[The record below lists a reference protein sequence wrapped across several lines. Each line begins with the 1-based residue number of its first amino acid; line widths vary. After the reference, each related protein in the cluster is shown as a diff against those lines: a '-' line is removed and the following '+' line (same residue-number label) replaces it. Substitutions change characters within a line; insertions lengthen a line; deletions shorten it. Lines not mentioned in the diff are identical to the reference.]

1 MTHKIGLTGSIGM
14 GKSTTAQMFA
24 EEGIPVWD
32 ADQAVHDL
40 YAPGGAAA
48 SALQTEFPNAI
59 VDQAVSRDELKLIL
73 VEDPKALTRIE
84 AIVHPLVADHRAN
97 FLGATSADIVV
108 LDIPLLFETGAN
120 TEMDTVIVVTAPY
133 ETQRDRVLAR
143 PGMTKEQFR
152 FILSKQTPDTE
163 KRARADFVIETVS
176 MSIARNQVS
185 DIIKE
190 IRVKLAH
197 A

>member
-1 MTHKIGLTGSIGM
+1 
-14 GKSTTAQMFA
+14 
-24 EEGIPVWD
+24 
-32 ADQAVHDL
+32 
-40 YAPGGAAA
+40 
-48 SALQTEFPNAI
+48 
-59 VDQAVSRDELKLIL
+59 
-73 VEDPKALTRIE
+73 
-84 AIVHPLVADHRAN
+84 
-97 FLGATSADIVV
+97 
-108 LDIPLLFETGAN
+108 
-120 TEMDTVIVVTAPY
+120 MDTVIVVTAPY

-176 MSIARNQVS
+176 MSIVRNQVS